1 MGKYEKRRYFRKM
14 RKAGIPFIL
23 AAKLSRF
30 GSSASAVYVNGG
42 IEGFSTEVIT
52 SCTCCGPSILRVT
65 DQKSKKSYDFC
76 YWTMAPK

>member
-23 AAKLSRF
+23 SAKLSRF
-30 GSSASAVYVNGG
+30 GYSATDVVMKG
-42 IEGFSTEVIT
+42 IEGFTTEVIT
-52 SCTCCGPSILRVT
+52 SCTCCGPSILRVV

-76 YWTMAPK
+76 YWSMDPK